1 MRILL
6 SLTVQG
12 IPCYLAAHGF
22 FYSPAVRLFLSAVR
36 MIIKMLHRPPRVAW
50 LHPILFRNNSN
61 SGSNNNNNG
70 DGGGDG
76 DFEIKTDAGKKKNKQ
91 NKSPQQTQAPD
102 TSFLV
107 MSARIREGNTPTL
120 TFTPPASPFTERLSS
135 LRLHATVAAATLT

>member
-76 DFEIKTDAGKKKNKQ
+76 DFEIKTDAGKKINKTKPRSRHRHQ
-91 NKSPQQTQAPD
+91 
-102 TSFLV
+102 
-107 MSARIREGNTPTL
+107 
-120 TFTPPASPFTERLSS
+120 TPPSLWWAHGSVKATLPPSPSRPPPPHSPSASPLSGS
-135 LRLHATVAAATLT
+135 TLL